1 MKKYP
6 AKDGWLHATLKIN
19 PIPER
24 SIIEVYLSCGK
35 KIEVAEYKELKS
47 SVKIIYRYLT
57 EEGPL
62 SIL

>member
-6 AKDGWLHATLKIN
+6 ANDGWIHATLKTEN
-19 PIPER
+19 MPEKEA
-24 SIIEVYLSCGK
+24 ILTWLSCGK
-35 KIEVAEYKELKS
+35 KIEVAEYKKLKS